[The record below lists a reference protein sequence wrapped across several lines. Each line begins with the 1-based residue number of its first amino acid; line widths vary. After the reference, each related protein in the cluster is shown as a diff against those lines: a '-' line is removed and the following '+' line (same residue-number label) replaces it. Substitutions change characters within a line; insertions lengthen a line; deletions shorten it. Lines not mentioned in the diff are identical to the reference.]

1 MSSMTRCQAQHLWR
15 VLSAV
20 TSQNVAVEL
29 HQSGVSLHPVVLYF
43 TCFCMHAN
51 THPAGAGT
59 ALTQA
64 GGSSG
69 EEVALKPVKSLVQGE
84 GTGSNVIVMR
94 IQGPLC
100 FANAARTKER
110 ILGFKVL
117 HTPMRAC
124 SSSQSASCRQHL
136 HSVAEHCTRALAGI
150 CTHIDRMMTICG
162 CRVE

>member
-1 MSSMTRCQAQHLWR
+1 MVVDPHQGS
-15 VLSAV
+15 VL
-20 TSQNVAVEL
+20 
-29 HQSGVSLHPVVLYF
+29 LHPVMLYQRRF
-43 TCFCMHAN
+43 CRHATTC
-51 THPAGAGT
+51 PAGAG
-59 ALTQA
+59 AARTQA
-64 GGSSG
+64 GGSSAQR
-69 EEVALKPVKSLVQGE
+69 VALKLGESLAQGE

-124 SSSQSASCRQHL
+124 SSSQSASCRHHL

-150 CTHIDRMMTICG
+150 CTHTDRMMAACG
-162 CRVE
+162 GRVE